1 MNISLI
7 TVKLRGKST
16 LTIRRNGEAIF
27 PNMCILCMK
36 ELVIVFSIVILRLNG
51 NAAFS
56 NMYNL
61 SMKVLLIVVSNVT
74 IRINKKKSSPTYPI
88 YA

>member
-1 MNISLI
+1 
-7 TVKLRGKST
+7 
-16 LTIRRNGEAIF
+16 
-27 PNMCILCMK
+27 MCILCMK